1 VTNQAASSG
10 AASRDLWIFSRGIDL
25 AVFALPAAL
34 SLALI
39 AAAPFEARPDESPEW
54 LWVVGVLLVDV
65 AHVWSTGFITYLNPS
80 ELRRHP
86 ERYWLVPGAGWVLG
100 VVLYG
105 VGGAAL
111 FWRCLA
117 YLAVFHFVRQ
127 QYGWMALYRARA
139 GDRGRGGAWI
149 DGAAIYSAT
158 LYPLVW
164 WHAHLPRRFD
174 WFVTGDFAKGLPSSV
189 AAGAAAVYGACLL
202 AYLARALLQAWRRE
216 AVPWGKH
223 LLLSATAATWYVGI
237 VLCNADYAFTLTN
250 VLSHGIPYA
259 ALVFAYARH
268 TRATE
273 PGLGARLLGGRP
285 GAALLRFVGCLWLV
299 AYVEELLWDRGVWHE
314 RAHLFGKGLDLS
326 SLAAWLVPLLAV
338 PQLTHYVLDG
348 FFWRRASN
356 ANLRQ
361 WFRRQS

>member
-1 VTNQAASSG
+1 
-10 AASRDLWIFSRGIDL
+10 
-25 AVFALPAAL
+25 
-34 SLALI
+34 
-39 AAAPFEARPDESPEW
+39 
-54 LWVVGVLLVDV
+54 
-65 AHVWSTGFITYLNPS
+65 
-80 ELRRHP
+80 
-86 ERYWLVPGAGWVLG
+86 
-100 VVLYG
+100 
-105 VGGAAL
+105 
-111 FWRCLA
+111 
-117 YLAVFHFVRQ
+117 
-127 QYGWMALYRARA
+127 M
-139 GDRGRGGAWI
+139 
-149 DGAAIYSAT
+149 
-158 LYPLVW
+158 
-164 WHAHLPRRFD
+164 
-174 WFVTGDFAKGLPSSV
+174 GLPPSV
-189 AAGAAAVYGACLL
+189 AAGAGAFYVACLL

-237 VLCNADYAFTLTN
+237 VLCNADYAFTMTN

-285 GAALLRFVGCLWLV
+285 GAALLRFVGCLWVV

-314 RAHLFGKGLDLS
+314 RAHLFGSGLDLS
-326 SLAAWLVPLLAV
+326 SVAAWLVPLLAV

-356 ANLRQ
+356 ANLRH